1 MEDLMRSKDNV
12 GKNVYEL
19 EKTKLE
25 ELEKP
30 EEENPLKDAKKSEPV
45 KNGPEDGG
53 TVLAKSEKMEE
64 VSSEQVDEADVEA
77 EVKRLMAVSSQDRV
91 MKDVPSAI
99 NAFQEASGLMGKKYE
114 ETDGQHADVV
124 YYCEMA
130 LIEPARKENIILGD
144 PLEGMPEDEES
155 DEDRGVSST
164 SNLDE
169 KEEEGLR
176 MQVYDAVSEKDEKA
190 NKLNEDSKG
199 DSKAEEAKDEI
210 TLQQAADELVQRM
223 EVVVALMKCCCVVSW
238 RRHSSPFLAGTS
250 YV

>member
-1 MEDLMRSKDNV
+1 
-12 GKNVYEL
+12 
-19 EKTKLE
+19 
-25 ELEKP
+25 
-30 EEENPLKDAKKSEPV
+30 
-45 KNGPEDGG
+45 
-53 TVLAKSEKMEE
+53 MEE

-91 MKDVPSAI
+91 MKDVPSAV
-99 NAFQEASGLMGKKYE
+99 NAFQKASGLLGKKYE

-130 LIEPARKENIILGD
+130 LLEPARKEENILGD

-155 DEDRGVSST
+155 EEPSVPST

-190 NKLNEDSKG
+190 NKGNEDSKG
-199 DSKAEEAKDEI
+199 DSKAEEAK
-210 TLQQAADELVQRM
+210 ADELEWEKFSDVPETKDKAEEESA
-223 EVVVALMKCCCVVSW
+223 EVGRATEEAEDSETEAKSGVTPVGSKE
-238 RRHSSPFLAGTS
+238 RREVLSVDRRKKQSECEHQSG
-250 YV
+250 